1 MTTLV
6 VATIVMQ
13 QPTCFWRI
21 SNLGDN
27 NILFFLYYRTN
38 DTPHRNIIPYETS
51 ANTHLK
57 AKTMSGSGEN

>member
-6 VATIVMQ
+6 VATIVVQ

-27 NILFFLYYRTN
+27 NNLFFS
-38 DTPHRNIIPYETS
+38 IIEQM
-51 ANTHLK
+51 THLIK
-57 AKTMSGSGEN
+57 ILYHMKHVQIHI

>member
-1 MTTLV
+1 MTTLI

-27 NILFFLYYRTN
+27 NIFFFSIVEQMTQLIEILYHMKRVQ
-38 DTPHRNIIPYETS
+38 ICI
-51 ANTHLK
+51 
-57 AKTMSGSGEN
+57 